1 MGLETEPILIRN
13 DSLHAE
19 KAAMCEHEGLT
30 ERDRFS
36 EVPLILITVRY
47 WSTDNDVGWNFYI
60 DLKLMAFRV
69 LENILLIESGV
80 PKNLNC
86 PFTGTRQ
93 ADLFFFFFLPV
104 SKTRTFCCF
113 HQAWGDGG
121 EVQEPGEQARR
132 SAGDRWAQRHGD
144 RERIPGQEAGGE
156 CVSVL
161 RLYSTHQYFISSVT
175 FQRLFYDGILSSL
188 ISVMCL
194 QSSEI
199 SPAVYRM
206 TRSSTS

>member
-93 ADLFFFFFLPV
+93 ADLFFFFFFLWV
-104 SKTRTFCCF
+104 
-113 HQAWGDGG
+113 
-121 EVQEPGEQARR
+121 RR
-132 SAGDRWAQRHGD
+132 EHFAVFIRLEGTEEKFRN
-144 RERIPGQEAGGE
+144 RESRPEDLQVIAELKDMVTE
-156 CVSVL
+156 RESLVKKLVVSVSQSCG
-161 RLYSTHQYFISSVT
+161 YIA
-175 FQRLFYDGILSSL
+175 L
-188 ISVMCL
+188 IS
-194 QSSEI
+194 I
-199 SPAVYRM
+199 SLAVELSKGCSM
-206 TRSSTS
+206 TGYCPV